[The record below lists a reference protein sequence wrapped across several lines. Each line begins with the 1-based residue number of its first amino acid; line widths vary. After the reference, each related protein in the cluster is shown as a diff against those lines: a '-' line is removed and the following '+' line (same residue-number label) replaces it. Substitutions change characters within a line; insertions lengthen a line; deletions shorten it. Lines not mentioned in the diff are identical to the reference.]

1 MSDSLVLVCDDDAED
16 LLASIANARADVSIE
31 QTDFANFIAEKAPTL
46 GPTDHVLIRAR
57 LAELKQVLEYA
68 SERGFSVGVLPGPS
82 QDRLRRYLDLP
93 SGFSDSLDLALETD
107 NPAIDLVRCNSQI
120 MLFRAA
126 IGWMPMLDASEDLN
140 RWSFIKRIFSRYARL
155 RLYPYTIHTAN
166 ERQVDTAASGCM
178 IVQRHEGD
186 LVSRLLGKQLSVS
199 DGKVGVMVASPFS
212 LMEYL
217 KFLRELFFSLRKSSG
232 LPSVIGYLES
242 RSFRIDSDKVKE
254 VTIDGEV
261 ATQTLVEVSVT
272 PAALRLNVGPG
283 LREGASGKESDKET
297 IRIDNLRTEKELS
310 RSIGSRVPFFSYASE
325 ERFRD
330 LFTALFEDAE
340 IHTNYVVFM
349 LLSTLIATLG
359 LYLNSAAVIIGAMIL
374 APLMAP
380 MVCVSMAL
388 LRDNEKLL
396 RQSLDKIGLGILLAL
411 GSSALVAALI
421 PYSPITTEMM
431 GRLNPSL
438 PDLFVAIL
446 SGIAAAYA
454 RSFKEIAQNLAGVAI
469 AVALVPPLAV
479 AGIGLGRGEFAFF
492 LQAFLLFS
500 TNLVGIVLAATVT
513 FRVLGFSP
521 SMRSKHGIGFV
532 ALLLVLVAIPLGI
545 TSSQIAARWDA
556 EEKLENREFSI
567 SGKDVRISGV
577 TINGIGGMTA
587 NVLVDGPLDEK
598 DLFQLRELIHDR
610 VGDEVEI
617 ELDVHYRL

>member
-1 MSDSLVLVCDDDAED
+1 MVCDDDAED
-16 LLASIANARADVSIE
+16 LLASIASARPHVSIE
-31 QTDFANFIAEKAPTL
+31 QTDFASFIAEKAPTL

-57 LAELKQVLEYA
+57 LTELKQVLEYA
-68 SERGFSVGVLPGPS
+68 SERGFSTGVLPSPS

-107 NPAIDLVRCNSQI
+107 NPAIDLVRCNGQI

-261 ATQTLVEVSVT
+261 ATQTPVEVSVT

-513 FRVLGFSP
+513 FLVLGFSP

-532 ALLLVLVAIPLGI
+532 ALLLVLVAIPLGV